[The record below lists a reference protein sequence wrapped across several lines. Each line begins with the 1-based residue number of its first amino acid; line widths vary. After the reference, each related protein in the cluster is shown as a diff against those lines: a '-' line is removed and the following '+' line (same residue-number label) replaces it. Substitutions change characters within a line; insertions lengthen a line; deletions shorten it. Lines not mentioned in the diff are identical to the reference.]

1 MLTIGRDKADM
12 TLVLVTVGGNAH
24 KKLLVFLELAMLY
37 RGLQV
42 TKPALSCALHG

>member
-24 KKLLVFLELAMLY
+24 KELLMI
-37 RGLQV
+37 
-42 TKPALSCALHG
+42 